1 MSIDHS
7 GLLDRRLQES
17 ILILDGAMGTMIQKY
32 NLDEAGYR
40 GNRFADWE
48 AEVKGNNDLLT
59 LSQPEIISEIHSAY
73 LEAGADII
81 ETNTFNA
88 NRISLAD
95 YKMASLAK
103 EINFKAAAIAK
114 EAVLSKTTSNPDR
127 PRFVAGVLGPTNR
140 TASLSPDVND
150 PGFRNVDFNQLVETY
165 QEAAEGLIEGGS
177 DVLLI
182 ETIFDTLNAKAALY
196 ACFMAFESLGVRLP
210 LMVSGTI
217 TDQSG
222 RTLSGQTP
230 TAFWASLSH
239 GELMSIG
246 LNCALGADALRPH
259 IQELAAVADTAISAH
274 PNAGLPNEFGE
285 YDETPA

>member
-1 MSIDHS
+1 
-7 GLLDRRLQES
+7 
-17 ILILDGAMGTMIQKY
+17 MG
-32 NLDEAGYR
+32 GR
-40 GNRFADWE
+40 G
-48 AEVKGNNDLLT
+48 KGNNDLLT

-222 RTLSGQTP
+222 RTLSGQTQLL
-230 TAFWASLSH
+230 F
-239 GELMSIG
+239 
-246 LNCALGADALRPH
+246 
-259 IQELAAVADTAISAH
+259 
-274 PNAGLPNEFGE
+274 GLPCPMES
-285 YDETPA
+285 

>member
-40 GNRFADWE
+40 GQRFADWE

-114 EAVLSKTTSNPDR
+114 EAALSKTTSNPDR

-150 PGFRNVDFNQLVETY
+150 PGFRNVTFDKLRSIWGKIPQATREEEE
-165 QEAAEGLIEGGS
+165 QIE
-177 DVLLI
+177 
-182 ETIFDTLNAKAALY
+182 
-196 ACFMAFESLGVRLP
+196 
-210 LMVSGTI
+210 
-217 TDQSG
+217 
-222 RTLSGQTP
+222 
-230 TAFWASLSH
+230 
-239 GELMSIG
+239 
-246 LNCALGADALRPH
+246 
-259 IQELAAVADTAISAH
+259 ISAH
-274 PNAGLPNEFGE
+274 YSGYLEKQEADIIAFRRDENLAIPENMDYSKLSGLSNEVKSKFRLIRPKTLGQALRI
-285 YDETPA
+285 DGITPAAAYILLSHLKKGNKKLKRA